1 MKFFLAQS
9 EETKIRSSPGVK
21 GKETIYEAECPL
33 LPPLLQALTP
43 LDSLPRMQEAHGQP
57 EITRGEN
64 LASKLRLEEA
74 DSWTL
79 WLV

>member
-1 MKFFLAQS
+1 MKKPKS
-9 EETKIRSSPGVK
+9 DPPPEVE
-21 GKETIYEAECPL
+21 GKETIYEAEHPL
-33 LPPLLQALTP
+33 LHPLLQALTP

-64 LASKLRLEEA
+64 VASKLLHLEEA